1 MAKHSLPTHRLL
13 IPITA
18 WNIDGTPNQEGKI
31 TTYARLNFFIG
42 EREYTERF
50 LVTDLGDTPL
60 ILGLPWLQ
68 KNNPTINWA
77 AGTVSIRKLRLNS
90 AIDKDYLEGG
100 ALGPKLVIAKTT
112 LATELA
118 QRQKKEDIPLEER
131 IPREYHS
138 YLSVFDKRAAEHF
151 PPSRPYDHAIEL
163 KKDFVPRD
171 CKVYPMSQKEQM
183 ALDEFLEENLRK
195 GYIRPSKSPM
205 ASPFFF
211 VAKKDGSLRPCQDY

>member
-1 MAKHSLPTHRLL
+1 MAKYSLPTHRLL

-31 TTYARLNFFIG
+31 TTYTKLNFSVG

-50 LVTDLGDTPL
+50 LITDLGDTPL

-68 KNNPTINWA
+68 KNNLTINWV
-77 AGTVSIRKLRLNS
+77 AGMISIRKLELKS

-100 ALGPKLVIAKTT
+100 ALEPKLIIAKTI

-118 QRQKKEDIPLEER
+118 QQQKKEDIPLEEH

-138 YLSVFDKRAAEHF
+138 YLLVFDKQVAERF
-151 PPSRPYDHAIEL
+151 PLSRPYDYAIEL
-163 KKDFVPRD
+163 KSDFTPKNY
-171 CKVYPMSQKEQM
+171 KVYLLTLKEEET
-183 ALDEFLEENLRK
+183 LDIFL
-195 GYIRPSKSPM
+195 
-205 ASPFFF
+205 
-211 VAKKDGSLRPCQDY
+211 

>member
-31 TTYARLNFFIG
+31 TTYAKLNFSAG

-77 AGTVSIRKLRLNS
+77 AGTVSIRKLGLTS
-90 AIDKDYLEGG
+90 AINKDYLEGG

-112 LATELA
+112 FATELA

-138 YLSVFDKRAAEHF
+138 YLSVFDKRAAERF

-163 KKDFVPRD
+163 KKDFVP
-171 CKVYPMSQKEQM
+171 
-183 ALDEFLEENLRK
+183 
-195 GYIRPSKSPM
+195 
-205 ASPFFF
+205 
-211 VAKKDGSLRPCQDY
+211 